1 MTPEFLTL
9 LIQQY
14 PNSYELGDMIRKFH
28 YLYKENELTLGTKEI
43 EQLFIERY
51 FNKRIHFQKAK

>member
-14 PNSYELGDMIRKFH
+14 PNSYELGEIIKKFH
-28 YLYKENELTLGTKEI
+28 YLHKENELTLGTKEI
-43 EQLFIERY
+43 EQLFIEKY
-51 FNKRIHFQKAK
+51 IDKGIHFQKA

>member
-14 PNSYELGDMIRKFH
+14 PNGYELGDMIRKFH

-51 FNKRIHFQKAK
+51 FNKGIHFQKAK

>member
-14 PNSYELGDMIRKFH
+14 PNSYELGEMIRRFH

-43 EQLFIERY
+43 EQLFIEKY
-51 FNKRIHFQKAK
+51 IDKGIHFQKA

>member
-1 MTPEFLTL
+1 MTPKFLTL

-14 PNSYELGDMIRKFH
+14 PNSYELGEMIRKFH

-43 EQLFIERY
+43 EQLFIEKY
-51 FNKRIHFQKAK
+51 IDKGIHFQKA

>member
-43 EQLFIERY
+43 EQLFIESY
-51 FNKRIHFQKAK
+51 FNKGIHFQKAK